1 MSYAYL
7 MNKKFLIL
15 VPVLLALIISQL
27 PVPQGLLPYSWYY
40 FSLFVGV
47 IIALIIEPLPGAVI
61 GLLGIVI
68 GAVFSPVFLFSPEQ
82 LHSLGVNTTLMA
94 FHWAVS
100 GFSND
105 TVWLIFSAFMFAL
118 GYEKTGLGK
127 RISLWLV
134 RLMGA
139 RTLTLGYAISFA
151 DLLLAPFTPSNTAR
165 SAGTI
170 YPVIRNLPTLYGSC
184 PHDES
189 ARKIGAYLMW
199 TAVSTTCVTSSF
211 FLSALAPNLLSVALI
226 EQQTGILIGWTDWF
240 ISLLPTGIILWSVT
254 PLLGYYL
261 YPPTEKKNDQVPVW
275 AKEQLSQMGRL
286 TTKEVILILLVV
298 AALILWVGCSGF
310 IDPAI
315 ASLVII
321 SLMILTDIISWDDI
335 VNNKN
340 AWNTFFWFA
349 TLVALASG
357 LSEVGFVRWAG
368 DQIAGTL
375 SGFGEL
381 FTILALVVLYFFLHY
396 FFASGTAH
404 VTALLPLMIAVVSQ
418 MDGVNVLAFS
428 LLLCGTQGIMGV
440 ITPYATGPSPI
451 YYGSGYIKPSEYW
464 RLGFVFGAIY
474 FLVYIAI
481 EYPWLKY
488 LWGGI

>member
-1 MSYAYL
+1 
-7 MNKKFLIL
+7 MNKKLLIL
-15 VPVLLALIISQL
+15 IPILLALIISQL
-27 PVPQGLLPYSWYY
+27 PVPQGLPPYSWYY
-40 FSLFVGV
+40 FALFIGV

-68 GAVFSPVFLFSPEQ
+68 AAVFSPVLLFSPEQ
-82 LHSLGVNTTLMA
+82 IHSSGFNITLSA
-94 FHWAVS
+94 FRWAVS

-134 RLMGA
+134 RLMGE

-151 DLLLAPFTPSNTAR
+151 DLILSPFTPSNTAR

-170 YPVIRNLPTLYGSC
+170 YPVIRNLPALYGSY

-199 TAVSTTCVTSSF
+199 TSISITCVTSSF

-226 EQQTGILIGWTDWF
+226 EQQTGLSISWTDWL
-240 ISLLPTGIILWSVT
+240 ISLLPISIVLWIVT
-254 PLLGYYL
+254 PLLVYVI
-261 YPPTEKKNDQVPVW
+261 YPPKEKTNAQVPLW
-275 AKEQLSQMGRL
+275 AKEQLSKMGKL
-286 TTKEVILILLVV
+286 TTKEVLLIIFVII
-298 AALILWVGCSGF
+298 ALILWVGCSKY
-310 IDPAI
+310 INPAI
-315 ASLVII
+315 ASLIVIAM
-321 SLMILTDIISWDDI
+321 MILSNVITWDDVI
-335 VNNKN
+335 SNKS

-357 LSEVGFVRWAG
+357 LSEVGFVHWAG
-368 DQIAGTL
+368 DKIAASL
-375 SGFGEL
+375 SGLSKEC
-381 FTILALVVLYFFLHY
+381 TMILLAVLYFVLHY

-404 VTALLPLMIAVVSQ
+404 VTALLPLMIAIASQ
-418 MDGVNVLAFS
+418 IHGINVLSFS
-428 LLLCGTQGIMGV
+428 IFLCGTQGIMGI

-451 YYGSGYIKPSEYW
+451 YYGSGYIQASEYW
-464 RLGFVFGAIY
+464 RLGFIFGII
-474 FLVYIAI
+474 FLFTYIVV
-481 EYPWLKY
+481 EYPWLQY
-488 LWGGI
+488 LWW

>member
-1 MSYAYL
+1 MHRL
-7 MNKKFLIL
+7 MNKKIFIL

-27 PVPQGLLPYSWYY
+27 PVPQGLLSYSWYY

-47 IIALIIEPLPGAVI
+47 IVALIIEPLPGAVI

-68 GAVFSPVFLFSPEQ
+68 GAVFSPIFLFSPEQ
-82 LHSLGVNTTLMA
+82 LHDPGFNTTLMA

-139 RTLTLGYAISFA
+139 RTLTLGYAISLA
-151 DLLLAPFTPSNTAR
+151 DLTLAPFTPSNTAR

-170 YPVIRNLPTLYGSC
+170 YPVIRNLPALYGSC
-184 PHDES
+184 PHSES

-240 ISLLPTGIILWSVT
+240 ISLLPIGIILWCVT

-261 YPPTEKKNDQVPVW
+261 YPPTEKKNVQVPIW

-286 TTKEVILILLVV
+286 TAKEIILILLV
-298 AALILWVGCSGF
+298 AGALILWVGFSGL
-310 IDPAI
+310 INPAI

-321 SLMILTDIISWDDI
+321 SLMIMTDIISWDDI
-335 VNNKN
+335 VSNKN

-349 TLVALASG
+349 TLVSLASG
-357 LSEVGFVRWAG
+357 LSDVGFVRWAG
-368 DQIAGTL
+368 DQIAGIL
-375 SGFGEL
+375 SGFSGVSS
-381 FTILALVVLYFFLHY
+381 ILALVVLYFFLHY

-404 VTALLPLMIAVVSQ
+404 VTALLPLIIAVVSQ
-418 MDGVNVLAFS
+418 MEWVNVSTFS
-428 LLLCGTQGIMGV
+428 LLLCGTQGIMGI

-451 YYGSGYIKPSEYW
+451 YYGSGYIQSSEYW
-464 RLGFVFGAIY
+464 RLGFAFGVIY
-474 FLVYIAI
+474 FSVYIAI
-481 EYPWLKY
+481 EYLWLQY

>member
-1 MSYAYL
+1 
-7 MNKKFLIL
+7 
-15 VPVLLALIISQL
+15 
-27 PVPQGLLPYSWYY
+27 
-40 FSLFVGV
+40 
-47 IIALIIEPLPGAVI
+47 
-61 GLLGIVI
+61 
-68 GAVFSPVFLFSPEQ
+68 
-82 LHSLGVNTTLMA
+82 
-94 FHWAVS
+94 
-100 GFSND
+100 
-105 TVWLIFSAFMFAL
+105 
-118 GYEKTGLGK
+118 
-127 RISLWLV
+127 
-134 RLMGA
+134 
-139 RTLTLGYAISFA
+139 
-151 DLLLAPFTPSNTAR
+151 
-165 SAGTI
+165 
-170 YPVIRNLPTLYGSC
+170 
-184 PHDES
+184 
-189 ARKIGAYLMW
+189 
-199 TAVSTTCVTSSF
+199 STTCVTSSF

>member
-1 MSYAYL
+1 MES
-7 MNKKFLIL
+7 
-15 VPVLLALIISQL
+15 L
-27 PVPQGLLPYSWYY
+27 P
-40 FSLFVGV
+40 
-47 IIALIIEPLPGAVI
+47 
-61 GLLGIVI
+61 
-68 GAVFSPVFLFSPEQ
+68 
-82 LHSLGVNTTLMA
+82 
-94 FHWAVS
+94 
-100 GFSND
+100 
-105 TVWLIFSAFMFAL
+105 
-118 GYEKTGLGK
+118 
-127 RISLWLV
+127 
-134 RLMGA
+134 
-139 RTLTLGYAISFA
+139 
-151 DLLLAPFTPSNTAR
+151 TAR

-170 YPVIRNLPTLYGSC
+170 YPVIRNLPALYGSS

-199 TAVSTTCVTSSF
+199 TAMSTTCVTSSF
-211 FLSALAPNLLSVALI
+211 FLSALAPNLLSIALI

-240 ISLLPTGIILWSVT
+240 IALLPTGIILWSVT

-275 AKEQLSQMGRL
+275 AKKQLSQMGRL
-286 TTKEVILILLVV
+286 TIKEVILILLVV
-298 AALILWVGCSGF
+298 GALILWIGCSEF
-310 IDPAI
+310 IEPAI

-321 SLMILTDIISWDDI
+321 ALMILTDIISWDDI
-335 VNNKN
+335 VSNKN

-349 TLVALASG
+349 TLVGLASG

-368 DQIAGTL
+368 DQIASVL
-375 SGFGEL
+375 SGVGEA

-418 MDGVNVLAFS
+418 MEGVNIMAFS

-451 YYGSGYIKPSEYW
+451 YYGSGYIQPSEYW
-464 RLGFVFGAIY
+464 RLGFVFGVIY
-474 FLVYIAI
+474 FLVYIII

-488 LWGGI
+488 LFGGAL

>member
-1 MSYAYL
+1 MSYACL

-47 IIALIIEPLPGAVI
+47 IVALIIEPLPGAVI

-82 LHSLGVNTTLMA
+82 LHSPEINTTLMA

-134 RLMGA
+134 GLMGS

-170 YPVIRNLPTLYGSC
+170 YPVIRNLPALYGSC

-261 YPPTEKKNDQVPVW
+261 YPPTEKKNNQVPVW
-275 AKEQLSQMGRL
+275 AKKQLSQMGRL

-298 AALILWVGCSGF
+298 GALILWIGCSGF
-310 IDPAI
+310 
-315 ASLVII
+315 
-321 SLMILTDIISWDDI
+321 
-335 VNNKN
+335 
-340 AWNTFFWFA
+340 
-349 TLVALASG
+349 
-357 LSEVGFVRWAG
+357 
-368 DQIAGTL
+368 
-375 SGFGEL
+375 
-381 FTILALVVLYFFLHY
+381 
-396 FFASGTAH
+396 
-404 VTALLPLMIAVVSQ
+404 
-418 MDGVNVLAFS
+418 
-428 LLLCGTQGIMGV
+428 
-440 ITPYATGPSPI
+440 
-451 YYGSGYIKPSEYW
+451 
-464 RLGFVFGAIY
+464 
-474 FLVYIAI
+474 
-481 EYPWLKY
+481 
-488 LWGGI
+488 

>member
-1 MSYAYL
+1 
-7 MNKKFLIL
+7 
-15 VPVLLALIISQL
+15 
-27 PVPQGLLPYSWYY
+27 
-40 FSLFVGV
+40 
-47 IIALIIEPLPGAVI
+47 
-61 GLLGIVI
+61 
-68 GAVFSPVFLFSPEQ
+68 
-82 LHSLGVNTTLMA
+82 
-94 FHWAVS
+94 
-100 GFSND
+100 
-105 TVWLIFSAFMFAL
+105 
-118 GYEKTGLGK
+118 
-127 RISLWLV
+127 
-134 RLMGA
+134 
-139 RTLTLGYAISFA
+139 
-151 DLLLAPFTPSNTAR
+151 
-165 SAGTI
+165 
-170 YPVIRNLPTLYGSC
+170 
-184 PHDES
+184 
-189 ARKIGAYLMW
+189 
-199 TAVSTTCVTSSF
+199 
-211 FLSALAPNLLSVALI
+211 
-226 EQQTGILIGWTDWF
+226 
-240 ISLLPTGIILWSVT
+240 LLPTGIILWSVT

-404 VTALLPLMIAVVSQ
+404 VTALLP
-418 MDGVNVLAFS
+418 
-428 LLLCGTQGIMGV
+428 
-440 ITPYATGPSPI
+440 
-451 YYGSGYIKPSEYW
+451 
-464 RLGFVFGAIY
+464 
-474 FLVYIAI
+474 
-481 EYPWLKY
+481 
-488 LWGGI
+488 

>member
-1 MSYAYL
+1 
-7 MNKKFLIL
+7 MNKKSLIL
-15 VPVLLALIISQL
+15 IPVILSLIISQF

-40 FSLFVGV
+40 FSLFVG
-47 IIALIIEPLPGAVI
+47 IIVALIIEPLPGAVI

-68 GAVFSPVFLFSPEQ
+68 GAMFPSVFLFSPEKI
-82 LHSLGVNTTLMA
+82 NTPGFNITLSS

-100 GFSND
+100 GFANN

-134 RLMGA
+134 RLMGE

-151 DLLLAPFTPSNTAR
+151 DLILAPFTPSNTAR

-170 YPVIRNLPTLYGSC
+170 YPVIRNLPALYGSC

-199 TAVSTTCVTSSF
+199 TAVSTTCVTSTF

-226 EQQTGILIGWTDWF
+226 EQQTGISIGWTDWF
-240 ISLLPTGIILWSVT
+240 ISLVPIGIILWCIN
-254 PLLGYYL
+254 PLLGYFL
-261 YPPTEKKNDQVPVW
+261 YPPTEKRNAQVPVW
-275 AKEQLSQMGRL
+275 AKEQLAIMGRL
-286 TTKEVILILLVV
+286 TTKEIVLILLVV
-298 AALILWVGCSGF
+298 AALVLWVGCSAF

-315 ASLVII
+315 ASLIII
-321 SLMILTDIISWDDI
+321 SVMILTDIISWDDVI
-335 VNNKN
+335 NNKS

-357 LSEVGFVRWAG
+357 LSEVGFVHWAG
-368 DQIAGTL
+368 ERISDSL
-375 SGFGEL
+375 SGFGETL
-381 FTILALVVLYFFLHY
+381 TVLTLAVLYFFLHY

-418 MDGVNVLAFS
+418 MHGINVFAFS

-440 ITPYATGPSPI
+440 ITPYATGPSPV
-451 YYGSGYIKPSEYW
+451 YYGSGYIRSSEYW
-464 RLGFVFGAIY
+464 RLGFVFGLIY
-474 FLVYIAI
+474 IFVYIII

-488 LWGGI
+488 IWG

>member
-1 MSYAYL
+1 

-15 VPVLLALIISQL
+15 APVLLTLIISQL
-27 PVPQGLLPYSWYY
+27 PVPLGLLPYSWYY

-47 IIALIIEPLPGAVI
+47 IVALIIEPLPGAVI

-68 GAVFSPVFLFSPEQ
+68 GAVFSPIFLFSPEQ

-105 TVWLIFSAFMFAL
+105 TVWLIFSAFMFAQ

-170 YPVIRNLPTLYGSC
+170 YPVIRNLPALYGSC

-199 TAVSTTCVTSSF
+199 TAVSTTCVTSSL
-211 FLSALAPNLLSVALI
+211 FLSGLAPNLLSVALI

-240 ISLLPTGIILWSVT
+240 VSLLPAGIILWCVT

-261 YPPTEKKNDQVPVW
+261 YPPTEKKNAQVPVW

-286 TTKEVILILLVV
+286 TTKEVMLILLIVG
-298 AALILWVGCSGF
+298 ALILWIGCSGF

-375 SGFGEL
+375 SGFDKV

-404 VTALLPLMIAVVSQ
+404 VTALLPLMIAVVSL
-418 MDGVNVLAFS
+418 MDGVNVFAFS
-428 LLLCGTQGIMGV
+428 LLVCGTQGIMGV

-451 YYGSGYIKPSEYW
+451 YYGSGYIQSSEYW

>member
-7 MNKKFLIL
+7 MNKKFFIL

-47 IIALIIEPLPGAVI
+47 IVALIIEPLPGAVI

-82 LHSLGVNTTLMA
+82 LHSPEVNTTLMA

-170 YPVIRNLPTLYGSC
+170 YPVIRNLPALYGSC

-199 TAVSTTCVTSSF
+199 TALSTTCVTSSL

-226 EQQTGILIGWTDWF
+226 KQQTGILIGWADWF
-240 ISLLPTGIILWSVT
+240 VSLLPAGVILWCVT

-261 YPPTEKKNDQVPVW
+261 YPPTEKKNAQVPVW

-286 TTKEVILILLVV
+286 TTKEVILILLIVG
-298 AALILWVGCSGF
+298 ALTLWIGCSGF

-335 VNNKN
+335 INNKN

-368 DQIAGTL
+368 GQIAGTL
-375 SGFGEL
+375 SGFGKI

-418 MDGVNVLAFS
+418 MDGVNVFAFS
-428 LLLCGTQGIMGV
+428 LLVCGTQGIMGV

-451 YYGSGYIKPSEYW
+451 YYGSGYIQSSEYW
-464 RLGFVFGAIY
+464 RLGFVFGVLY